1 MTLLDPTYRLACD
14 GRHAYVGEAGAF
26 IGAGVPLLE
35 KDSAGRWRPR
45 PRDVLERLF
54 RIGYDQPVDLD
65 SRMEK
70 LDSVAKALN
79 EGDKSMA
86 AVALIETE
94 LTPLPD
100 ADAANRMAKAHR
112 LESNPIPHESGDP
125 HKH

>member
-1 MTLLDPTYRLACD
+1 MTLFDPTYRLARD
-14 GRHAYVGEAGAF
+14 GRHAYLGEAGAF

-45 PRDVLERLF
+45 PRGVLERLF
-54 RIGYDQPVDLD
+54 RIGYDRPVDLD
-65 SRMEK
+65 SRMAK
-70 LDSVAKALN
+70 LDAVAKALN

-100 ADAANRMAKAHR
+100 ADAAHRMAEAHA
-112 LESNPIPHESGDP
+112 LDSNFIPNGRGDQ
-125 HKH
+125 HRH